1 MKGKIELF
9 YALPNI
15 GAYLEKKGIPEPKI
29 VTRFWIVGIAL
40 AVITVAGAAEYHLKE
55 NLENLEGVIGHY
67 LQEEKLDAITK
78 ETFDDLAS
86 MHCKVLVELDEHI
99 LDRTVEHLAK
109 RKKK

>member
-15 GAYLEKKGIPEPKI
+15 GAYLEKKGIPEQHLKPLI
-29 VTRFWIVGIAL
+29 QMLIE
-40 AVITVAGAAEYHLKE
+40 GAAECHLKE

-67 LQEEKLDAITK
+67 LNEEKLDAITKITK

>member
-15 GAYLEKKGIPEPKI
+15 GAYLEKKGIPEQHLKPLI
-29 VTRFWIVGIAL
+29 QMLVE
-40 AVITVAGAAEYHLKE
+40 GAAEYHLKE

-67 LQEEKLDAITK
+67 LQ
-78 ETFDDLAS
+78 S

-99 LDRTVEHLAK
+99 LDRTIEHLAK

>member
-15 GAYLEKKGIPEPKI
+15 DAYLEKKGIPKQHLKPLI
-29 VTRFWIVGIAL
+29 QML
-40 AVITVAGAAEYHLKE
+40 VAGAAEYNLKE
-55 NLENLEGVIGHY
+55 NIADLEGVIGHY

-78 ETFDDLAS
+78 EPFDDLAS

-99 LDRTVEHLAK
+99 LDRTIEHLAK

>member
-15 GAYLEKKGIPEPKI
+15 GAYLEKKGIPEQRLKPLI
-29 VTRFWIVGIAL
+29 QMLVE
-40 AVITVAGAAEYHLKE
+40 GAAEYHLKE

>member
-1 MKGKIELF
+1 LF

-15 GAYLEKKGIPEPKI
+15 GAYLEKKGIPEQHFKPLI
-29 VTRFWIVGIAL
+29 QMLVE
-40 AVITVAGAAEYHLKE
+40 GAAEYHLKE
-55 NLENLEGVIGHY
+55 NLEDLEGVIGHYY

>member
-9 YALPNI
+9 YALPNVD
-15 GAYLEKKGIPEPKI
+15 AYFEEKGIPEQQLKPLI
-29 VTRFWIVGIAL
+29 HML
-40 AVITVAGAAEYHLKE
+40 VAGAAEYHLKE

-86 MHCKVLVELDEHI
+86 MHCKVLVDKI
-99 LDRTVEHLAK
+99 KCKSVI
-109 RKKK
+109 

>member
-15 GAYLEKKGIPEPKI
+15 GAYLEKKGIPEQHLKPLI
-29 VTRFWIVGIAL
+29 QMLVE
-40 AVITVAGAAEYHLKE
+40 GATECHLKE
-55 NLENLEGVIGHY
+55 NLENLEGVIGDY

>member
-15 GAYLEKKGIPEPKI
+15 GAYLEKKGIPEQHFKPLI
-29 VTRFWIVGIAL
+29 
-40 AVITVAGAAEYHLKE
+40 
-55 NLENLEGVIGHY
+55 
-67 LQEEKLDAITK
+67 Q
-78 ETFDDLAS
+78 
-86 MHCKVLVELDEHI
+86 MLVELDEHI